1 MAALAS
7 TGYGKC
13 DVRLMRVDRDG
24 ERYSVTELRVNVEL
38 QLSSSQDYERGDNS
52 DVVATDSMKNT
63 VLVMA
68 RKHQASTKDFR
79 EWLYNFFYI
88 SSVE

>member
-1 MAALAS
+1 MAGLTS

-24 ERYSVTELRVNVEL
+24 ERYSVTELRVDVEL
-38 QLSSSQDYERGDNS
+38 QLLTIKDYVRGDNA

-68 RKHQASTKDFR
+68 RMHQARRSTKR
-79 EWLYNFFYI
+79 L
-88 SSVE
+88 

>member
-1 MAALAS
+1 MAALVS

-38 QLSSSQDYERGDNS
+38 QLRSSKDYERGDNS

-68 RKHQASTKDFR
+68 RKHQVGAKVVR
-79 EWLYNFFYI
+79 GQLYNFHNFCP
-88 SSVE
+88 

>member
-1 MAALAS
+1 MAELKS

-38 QLSSSQDYERGDNS
+38 QLRSSKDYERGDNS

-68 RKHQASTKDFR
+68 RKHQASNVGFCD
-79 EWLYNFFYI
+79 WLYKFYTFFR
-88 SSVE
+88 